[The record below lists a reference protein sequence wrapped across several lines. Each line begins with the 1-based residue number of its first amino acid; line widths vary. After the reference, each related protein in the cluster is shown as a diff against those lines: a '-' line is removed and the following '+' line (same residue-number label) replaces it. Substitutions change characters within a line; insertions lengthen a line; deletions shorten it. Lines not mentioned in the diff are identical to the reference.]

1 MKNIDYASGLMELF
15 IKTGN
20 IAFMSERLH
29 YLRTGEK
36 TVLPPVKE
44 FLHPELN
51 ALNPSN
57 STTDLTL

>member
-1 MKNIDYASGLMELF
+1 MKNKEYAIGLMELF

-20 IAFMSERLH
+20 IAFMTERLH

-51 ALNPSN
+51 SLNPN
-57 STTDLTL
+57 SDNLSL

>member
-1 MKNIDYASGLMELF
+1 MKKTDYANGLMELF

-20 IAFMSERLH
+20 IAIMSERLH

-51 ALNPSN
+51 PYRAN
-57 STTDLTL
+57 SQTELGL